1 MVTETYTTARSAP
14 DSPPGLEGGV
24 TLTHPITNTGGQTMM
39 PSRPKLLSPK
49 YRTRIGTWNVR
60 TTYQAVKVHQVAKEM
75 KRLRLP
81 ILGVCETRWT
91 GAGKVHLTTGE
102 MVLYSVLVGDD
113 APHEKG
119 VALIL
124 SKEAGKSLKEWEPI
138 SERII
143 FARFESKCQNTTI
156 IQVYAPTNEAEEEEK
171 EDFYHQLQ
179 SAYNNRKA
187 RDLTMVIGDL
197 NAKVGSDNRNWEASM
212 GTHGGVINENGEMF
226 CDSCV
231 SNGLVIRGT
240 LFLHKK
246 SHKLTWRS
254 PDGITEN
261 QIDHVAINKTWRS
274 SLKDTRVMRSADAG
288 SDHHLVVAVIKM
300 KLLALKKPRSSRKK
314 YCTYRFKDQT
324 VREEFVIALT
334 NRYDALYNKPVD
346 EEETE
351 LGIEQEWIKIKES
364 VLSIGLAGS
373 LSWSRPPRS
382 CP

>member
-1 MVTETYTTARSAP
+1 M
-14 DSPPGLEGGV
+14 
-24 TLTHPITNTGGQTMM
+24 
-39 PSRPKLLSPK
+39 
-49 YRTRIGTWNVR
+49 
-60 TTYQAVKVHQVAKEM
+60 YQVGKVHQVAKEM
-75 KRLRLP
+75 KRLRLA
-81 ILGVCETRWT
+81 ILGVSETRWT

-102 MVLYSVLVGDD
+102 MVLYSGLVGDD

-138 SERII
+138 SEQII
-143 FARFESKCQNTTI
+143 SARFESKCQNTAI

-197 NAKVGSDNRNWEASM
+197 NTKVGSDNRNWEASM
-212 GTHGGVINENGEMF
+212 GTHGEGVINENSEMF
-226 CDSCV
+226 CAFCA
-231 SNGLVIRGT
+231 SNRLVIGGT
-240 LFLHKK
+240 LFPHKK
-246 SHKLTWRS
+246 SHKLTWKS

-274 SLKDTRVMRSADAG
+274 SLQDTRVMRSADAG

-334 NRYDALYNKPVD
+334 NRYDALYNEPVD
-346 EEETE
+346 EEEME
-351 LGIEQEWIKIKES
+351 LGIEQEWIKIKEMYS
-364 VLSIGLAGS
+364 STCGEVLGKDKREWKAWMSDNTWRLVEERRAESKAGS
-373 LSWSRPPRS
+373 RQDKTAEVGRS
-382 CP
+382 KEVQREES